1 MEEIKEGDVV
11 SLKSSE
17 SYTFT
22 VGRIET
28 QSDKKIAVLFYFDSA
43 AGELKKVNVPVA
55 ALKKQ

>member
-1 MEEIKEGDVV
+1 MEEIREGDIV

-28 QSDKKIAVLFYFDSA
+28 HADKLVAVLFYFDSS
-43 AGELKKVNVPVA
+43 AGELKKVNVPVV

>member
-1 MEEIKEGDVV
+1 MEEIKEGDIV

-28 QSDKKIAVLFYFDSA
+28 HADKPIAVLFHFDSSA
-43 AGELKKVNVPVA
+43 NELKKVNVPVA
-55 ALKKQ
+55 ALKKH